1 MREILFRGKRV
12 DNGAWVEGLP
22 FSSIY
27 GGFSNGAI
35 CAIRQTVEKYGDIHD
50 VVIETVGQYTGLTDK
65 NGKRIFEGD
74 IIMPT
79 VLSNCPPC
87 EVMFDV
93 AEGQFVVRDAC
104 GDYHGALANFG
115 RIFDNRYTVIG
126 NKWDDPELL
135 EVEE

>member
-12 DNGAWVEGLP
+12 HDGEWVEGLP
-22 FSSIY
+22 FGSIY

-35 CAIRQTVEKYGDIHD
+35 CAIRQTVEKYGDIYE
-50 VVIETVGQYTGLTDK
+50 VTPETVGEYTGLKDQ

-74 IIMPT
+74 IIAPA
-79 VLSNCPPC
+79 VLSNTPPC

-93 AEGQFVVRDAC
+93 GEGQFVVKDAC

-115 RIFDNRYTVIG
+115 RIFDNRYTVVG
-126 NKWDDPELL
+126 NKWDNPELL
-135 EVEE
+135 EVEK